1 MQLFSEIEPYNSGF
15 LRVSDIHTVYYEEAG
30 NPVGHPVLFLHGGPG
45 GGIHPIYRRFFD
57 PDFYRIILLD
67 QRGCG
72 QSTPHAE
79 LRENTTWDLVDDLE
93 RLRDLLGVEKWIVF
107 GGSWGSTLALSYA
120 VVHPERVVGLIL
132 RGIFLCRKQEIDWFY
147 QEGASRIYP
156 DAWESYLA
164 PIPLDERDDL
174 VRAYHQRLTNTNMEI
189 QLEAARAWS
198 IWEAATSKLM
208 QDQKSMQDFEDPR
221 RAIAFARIEC
231 HYFINDAF
239 MPYDNYLLDKAQA
252 IDYIP
257 TRIVQGRYDVVC
269 PIQTAWDLSKAMPR
283 ARLIIVQDAGHSISE
298 PGILRELIQA
308 TEDFKFLYR

>member
-30 NPVGHPVLFLHGGPG
+30 NPVGHPILFLHGGPG

-93 RLRDLLGVEKWIVF
+93 RLRDLLSIEKWIVF

-120 VVHPERVVGLIL
+120 IVHPERVIGLIL

-147 QEGASRIYP
+147 QEGAGRIYP
-156 DAWESYLA
+156 DAWENYLA
-164 PIPLDERDDL
+164 PIPLDERNDL
-174 VRAYHQRLTNTNMEI
+174 VRAYHQRLTNTNMDI

-198 IWEAATSKLM
+198 IWEAATSKLI
-208 QDQKSMQDFEDPR
+208 QDQKSMQDFEDPQ

-269 PIQTAWDLSKAMPR
+269 PMQTAWDLSKAMPR
-283 ARLIIVQDAGHSISE
+283 ARLIVVQDAGHSISE

>member
-156 DAWESYLA
+156 DAWENYLA